1 MTTDVRGGG
10 SRRRRVGAVAV
21 WVGLAVAGSFTR
33 PFGVAATVLV
43 AGVAVAVAVGA
54 LRVGTRRM
62 SLTPAVRR
70 GVVVWSI
77 LFAAVLAW
85 ELYAWLSQPA
95 LLVPDA
101 AHPTLSTL
109 LSPALEAGPGRFIGW
124 LIWLGAGWWLVR
136 K

>member
-1 MTTDVRGGG
+1 MTADVEGG
-10 SRRRRVGAVAV
+10 SRSRRRAGPAVV
-21 WVGLAVAGSFTR
+21 WTGVAVAGSFTR

-43 AGVAVAVAVGA
+43 AAVVVVVAIGA
-54 LRVGTRRM
+54 MRVGTRRM
-62 SLTPAVRR
+62 SFTPPVRR
-70 GVVVWSI
+70 AVVVWSV
-77 LFAAVLAW
+77 LLAAVLAW

-109 LSPALEAGPGRFIGW
+109 LSPALEGGPGRFIGW